1 VSITTTGG
9 VVGAAAAKKKLQAL
23 PFVEVRDVFSLPL
36 KRPTSELSW
45 VTFEIRQQDS
55 LLLDMPRGIEGQAKE
70 DVDV

>member
-1 VSITTTGG
+1 VSITATT
-9 VVGAAAAKKKLQAL
+9 AKKKLQAFL
-23 PFVEVRDVFSLPL
+23 PFEEVRDVFSLPL